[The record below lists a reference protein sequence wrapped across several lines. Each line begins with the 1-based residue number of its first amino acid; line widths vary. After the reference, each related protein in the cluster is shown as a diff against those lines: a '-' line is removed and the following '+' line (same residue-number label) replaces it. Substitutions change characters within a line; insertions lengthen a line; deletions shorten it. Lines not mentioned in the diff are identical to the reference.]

1 MKHEYDP
8 EGVCSTK
15 ISFELDNG
23 RVSNIVFEDGCDG
36 NLKAIAI
43 LLEGMDAKELV
54 KKLKGVLCEDRGT
67 SCADQLAI
75 AVEKHTI
82 PFNL

>member
-1 MKHEYDP
+1 MKYEFIP

-15 ISFELDNG
+15 INFEIDNG
-23 RVSNIVFEDGCDG
+23 RVSNIVFEDGCEG

-43 LLEGMDAKELV
+43 LLEGMEAAELV
-54 KKLKGVLCEDRGT
+54 KKLKGVQCEDRGT
-67 SCADQLAI
+67 SCTDQLAL
-75 AVEKHTI
+75 AVEKFAR